1 MKIKYIYIT
10 GLILF
15 ILTIIIVIIITSSAS
30 NENYID
36 YTSNIYLSREETANI
51 IKKDNDKYI
60 KNLTKYDLYARDV
73 STPEEYIYKIIE
85 GCLNFSE
92 KQVVKLNNCSK
103 IARKF
108 FDNKYIWKF
117 ALIDEVYEEGFP
129 HTRMDII
136 FLSPKVINYTD
147 DNLTKILIHESI
159 HIYQR
164 YNITEINKYLK
175 ENKYTVSRR
184 RDSEPLIRANPDLD
198 EYIYKDKD
206 GEEMIYIYKSSMPKG
221 INDIIPNKNEHPFE
235 KMAYEISEDY
245 GRFKI
250 SKYINI

>member
-1 MKIKYIYIT
+1 MSENNYIS
-10 GLILF
+10 
-15 ILTIIIVIIITSSAS
+15 IIILIIITLTITS
-30 NENYID
+30 NEKYIN
-36 YTSNIYLSREETANI
+36 YTSNVYLSREETANI
-51 IKKDNDKYI
+51 IKNDTDNYI

-73 STPEEYIYKIIE
+73 STSEEYIYKIIDS
-85 GCLNFSE
+85 CLNFSE
-92 KQVVKLNNCSK
+92 TQIIKLNNCSK
-103 IARKF
+103 IARNF

-136 FLSPKVINYTD
+136 FLSPKIINYTD
-147 DNLTKILIHESI
+147 DNLIRILINESI
-159 HIYQR
+159 HIFQR
-164 YNITEINKYLK
+164 YNKTEINDYLK
-175 ENKYTVSRR
+175 EHNYTVSRR

-206 GEEMIYIYKSSMPKG
+206 GIEMIYKYKSSMPQG
-221 INDIIPNKNEHPFE
+221 INDIVPNKNEHPFE

-245 GRFKI
+245 GKFKI

>member
-1 MKIKYIYIT
+1 MKIKYIYIV
-10 GLILF
+10 GLFIF
-15 ILTIIIVIIITSSAS
+15 ILTIIIIITLS
-30 NENYID
+30 NTSKEKYID
-36 YTSNIYLSREETANI
+36 YTSNVYLSREETANI
-51 IKKDNDKYI
+51 IKNDSDKYI
-60 KNLTKYDLYARDV
+60 RNLTKYDLYARDV
-73 STPEEYIYKIIE
+73 SMPEEYIYKIIE

-92 KQVVKLNNCSK
+92 TQVIKLNNCSK
-103 IARKF
+103 IARNF

-147 DNLTKILIHESI
+147 DNLIRILIHESI

-175 ENKYTVSRR
+175 ENNYTVSRR
-184 RDSEPLIRANPDLD
+184 RDSELLIRANPDLD

-206 GEEMIYIYKSSMPKG
+206 GIEMIYKYKSSMPNG
-221 INDIIPNKNEHPFE
+221 INDIVPNKNEHPFE

-245 GRFKI
+245 GKFKM

>member
-15 ILTIIIVIIITSSAS
+15 ILTIIIVIIITLTAS
-30 NENYID
+30 NEKYID
-36 YTSNIYLSREETANI
+36 YTSNVYLSREETANI
-51 IKKDNDKYI
+51 IKNDSDKYI
-60 KNLTKYDLYARDV
+60 RNLTKYDLYARDV

-92 KQVVKLNNCSK
+92 KQVIKLNNCSK

-136 FLSPKVINYTD
+136 FLSPKVISYTD
-147 DNLTKILIHESI
+147 DNLTRILIHESI

-175 ENKYTVSRR
+175 DNKYTVSRR
-184 RDSEPLIRANPDLD
+184 RDSEPLMRANPDLD
-198 EYIYKDKD
+198 EYIYKDRD
-206 GEEMIYIYKSSMPKG
+206 GEEMLYKYKSSMPQG
-221 INDIIPNKNEHPFE
+221 INDIVPSKNEHPFE

>member
-15 ILTIIIVIIITSSAS
+15 ILTIIIIIIITTVS

-51 IKKDNDKYI
+51 IKNDSDKYI
-60 KNLTKYDLYARDV
+60 KNLTTYDLYARDV
-73 STPEEYIYKIIE
+73 ATSDEYIYKIINS
-85 GCLNFSE
+85 CLNFSE
-92 KQVVKLNNCSK
+92 NQIIKLNNCSK

-136 FLSPKVINYTD
+136 FLSPKVITTTD

-164 YNITEINKYLK
+164 YNITEINNYLK

-206 GEEMIYIYKSSMPKG
+206 GEEMIYKYKSTMPKG
-221 INDIIPNKNEHPFE
+221 INDIVPNKNEHPFE
-235 KMAYEISEDY
+235 KMAYEISEEY

>member
-1 MKIKYIYIT
+1 M
-10 GLILF
+10 
-15 ILTIIIVIIITSSAS
+15 
-30 NENYID
+30 
-36 YTSNIYLSREETANI
+36 
-51 IKKDNDKYI
+51 
-60 KNLTKYDLYARDV
+60 
-73 STPEEYIYKIIE
+73 PEEYIYKIIE

-92 KQVVKLNNCSK
+92 TQIIKLNNCSK
-103 IARKF
+103 IARNF

-147 DNLTKILIHESI
+147 DNLIRILIHESI

-164 YNITEINKYLK
+164 YNITEINNYLK
-175 ENKYTVSRR
+175 ENNYTVSRR

-206 GEEMIYIYKSSMPKG
+206 GIEMIYKYKSSMPQG
-221 INDIIPNKNEHPFE
+221 INDIVPNKNEHPFE

-245 GRFKI
+245 GKFKM